1 MKLSAHTPRHIG
13 KKTSMLLHALLL
25 LAVLG
30 PMSAFGANGVS
41 LPAKFVRVY
50 SADEITDE
58 TLLLIGAFT
67 SDGAFNFLTS
77 DMQGENWL
85 KAEETTFGEL
95 LTISNAA
102 CCWQLKQQDDGS
114 YRLYSVSA
122 DAYVYVPKADKVP
135 VEVQSGKA
143 ARWTLQAKTN
153 GIFSLQNQAA
163 GNRFL
168 SISTDVNKRFGNYT
182 AVGADNID
190 LYIYKQAKTTVDL
203 PGEAVLPADG
213 AAVALLGGEA
223 LFGAD
228 AEAKGLSRFLLC
240 DGSIAAD
247 ETLGTLTCRHLS
259 SEEKRFE
266 LEKDG
271 KYLDYSLQY
280 SAEHTSW
287 QILNGYISTME
298 VTPRHLV
305 YADRFVLADAEQAVQ
320 ASCAVFMPVGEEP
333 TADYDTANRC
343 KSLRGSWS
351 AQRLAALDWEEALA
365 LDLTRISLPLCP
377 LPFVHRPA
385 GSNTIIYIN
394 NAEADVVPAQWDFV
408 VGCGATEAV
417 LLNEVVLKD
426 KAGFNPVRSFM
437 AGEGTLAYEREAC
450 SDGSWET
457 LYVPFD
463 ADLPEGFVA
472 ESFEGLVRATGELR
486 FAETDYIP
494 ANTPLIVHHTGYS
507 GTEKVM
513 LRIWNRSGEVGLPET
528 ESSIFT
534 GTYVFRTLGDGD
546 TGIYLLDG
554 EDFVRGKAGSTLPPF
569 RAYMHPELQSGR
581 LTVSHP
587 ATAISLTVGT
597 ESMERQP
604 CYTLDGTKVCDE
616 LTDKILNSLPH
627 GFYIAGGR
635 KFMK

>member
-41 LPAKFVRVY
+41 LPAKFVRAY

-67 SDGAFNFLTS
+67 SDGVFNFLTS

-114 YRLYSVSA
+114 YRFYSVSA
-122 DAYVYVPKADKVP
+122 DSYVYVPKNNDTSLKL
-135 VEVQSGKA
+135 QSGKA
-143 ARWTLQAKTN
+143 ARWMLQSKAD
-153 GIFSLQNQAA
+153 GIFSLQNQAESK
-163 GNRFL
+163 RFL
-168 SISTDVNKRFGNYT
+168 GIYKLINKTFGNYT

-259 SEEKRFE
+259 SEEKSFE

-333 TADYDTANRC
+333 TADYDAANRC

-351 AQRLAALDWEEALA
+351 AQRLAALDWEEALS

-394 NAEADVVPAQWDFV
+394 NAEADVVPEQWDFV

-513 LRIWNRSGEVGLPET
+513 LRIWNRSGKVGLPET

-534 GTYVFRTLGDGD
+534 GTYVFRTLDDGD

-616 LTDKILNSLPH
+616 LTDKILKSLPH